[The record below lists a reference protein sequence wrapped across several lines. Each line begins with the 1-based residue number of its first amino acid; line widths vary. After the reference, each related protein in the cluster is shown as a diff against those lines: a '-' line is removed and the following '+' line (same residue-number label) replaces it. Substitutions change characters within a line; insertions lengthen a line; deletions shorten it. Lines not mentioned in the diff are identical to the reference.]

1 MNRTITAAVL
11 AIFAIL
17 CLVSCKT
24 ADVNLGIQVQQY
36 QEQLSGMQAQMDQMQ
51 AQIED
56 LQNQVT
62 GLEQSALTTQ
72 TELTEQPSQAEQTE
86 QTSQLEQVEQNNTEI
101 EAEVIEAPAVDP
113 LFWEIGQVGP
123 FGGLVFQHDGKCY
136 EIAQPLYEAGSYEN
150 AADYC
155 KGLTPDIAFANEYRL
170 PTVDELLAIYDQL
183 VMTELSELDWT
194 YYWSCEETDETSAK
208 VVNFDTGFEGKFY
221 KNMDFVSALAV
232 CEL

>member
-1 MNRTITAAVL
+1 MNRTITIAVL

-24 ADVNLGIQVQQY
+24 ADVNLGIQVQEY

-51 AQIED
+51 AQIKD

-62 GLEQSALTTQ
+62 GLEQSTLTTQ

-86 QTSQLEQVEQNNTEI
+86 QTSQLEQVEQNNTEP
-101 EAEVIEAPAVDP
+101 ETEVIEEPAVDP
-113 LFWEIGQVGP
+113 LFWEIGQIGP

-155 KGLTPDIAFANEYRL
+155 KSLTPDIAFANEYRL

-183 VMTELSELDWT
+183 VMTEISDLDWT

>member
-24 ADVNLGIQVQQY
+24 ADVNLGIQVTQY

-62 GLEQSALTTQ
+62 GLEQSTLTTQ

-86 QTSQLEQVEQNNTEI
+86 QTSQLEQVELNNTEV
-101 EAEVIEAPAVDP
+101 EVIEEPAVDP

-123 FGGLVFQHDGKCY
+123 FGGLVFQYDGKCY
-136 EIAQPLYEAGSYEN
+136 EIAQPLYEAGSYED

-155 KGLTPDIAFANEYRL
+155 KSLTPDIAFANEYRL

-194 YYWSCEETDETSAK
+194 YYWSCEEVDETSAK